1 MDDEIEE
8 LKQQTSQGDRL
19 DEVSAE
25 QKRND
30 LKTAILEELEKID
43 EGDQQKVVS
52 VWDGPMAALVR
63 ALENHPEHLDDV
75 GHRLQD
81 ELDVDQEDVDR
92 SEVIRLALRLGLGTA
107 APEAMK
113 ATREAVS
120 DKATKNL

>member
-19 DEVSAE
+19 DEASAE

-52 VWDGPMAALVR
+52 VWDGPMAASSVF
-63 ALENHPEHLDDV
+63 
-75 GHRLQD
+75 
-81 ELDVDQEDVDR
+81 
-92 SEVIRLALRLGLGTA
+92 S
-107 APEAMK
+107 
-113 ATREAVS
+113 
-120 DKATKNL
+120 